1 MSSDNLNSESVS
13 SDEALIGLVNNDDF
27 FKTWLNSILR
37 AADRPHVGQ
46 NIVQPVQNLPIERD
60 HFFEVQ
66 HIVTLIMED
75 GNWMQ
80 TPIGQYIDLAT
91 FVNDVRNIF
100 RIARDLNQA
109 KKRIPFNTYR
119 NNIQIARYL
128 GFNLQSGI
136 VDGQVKWLAGEM
148 ATRQGAN
155 AALTRRIGVR
165 IKQIMGWP

>member
-1 MSSDNLNSESVS
+1 MSSNNFN
-13 SDEALIGLVNNDDF
+13 DEDF
-27 FKTWLNSILR
+27 FKTWLNNILR
-37 AADRPHVGQ
+37 AADRPNVGQ
-46 NIVQPVQNLPIERD
+46 NIVQPVQIQPLERD

-100 RIARDLNQA
+100 RIERALNQA
-109 KKRIPFNTYR
+109 KKNIPFNTYP
-119 NNIQIARYL
+119 NNAQIAAYRR
-128 GFNLQSGI
+128 FQVNLQNGT
-136 VDGQVKWLAGEM
+136 VDGEVRWLANEM

-155 AALTRRIGVR
+155 AALTQRIGRR